1 MEVKKDILWRVYL
14 GYIFIVVI
22 CLVIFGKAVYIQQF
36 QGKYWRS
43 MSDSL
48 HQKIQEVDAERG
60 TIYSEDGKMLSTSIP
75 QFDIYVDFAADGLRE
90 KSGVLF
96 RNNLDSLSYCLAH
109 LFQDNSE
116 GEYRKVLLHGYKT
129 KDRYYLLKRNITYR
143 QYEELRKF
151 PLVRLGRNKSGFVA
165 TSKTIRLN
173 PYKLFAY
180 RTIGLDRE
188 NAQKIGLEQTYDT
201 LLKGTSGRRLV
212 RYIAGG
218 VSVPVDDY
226 QIEPENGKDIVTT
239 LDVFIQEVAENAL
252 LKMMI
257 HNEAEHGC
265 AIVMETKTGKIKA
278 MANLGKCDS
287 CLIRDGQLVYREDF
301 NYAINPSEPGSTF
314 KLATMM
320 SLLEDKK
327 ITLETMVDL
336 SDGTWNINGQTVYD
350 SEKHGRMTVNAKQAF
365 ELSSNVGLAK
375 MAWQGYSRN
384 PGLFVNHLHEMRMDT
399 LTGIDITGE
408 RKPIIH
414 HPGTR
419 YWSANTLPWMAFG
432 YNVEIT
438 PLQTLAFYNSVANN
452 GKMMRPYLLNSVKDE
467 GDIIDQREPFTV
479 MDKICSDETI
489 KLLHSCLEG
498 VCTEGT
504 AKELFKN
511 SAYKVAGKTGT
522 ALVANGNKGYDDKIY
537 QSSFAGYFP
546 ADNPQ
551 YTCVVVIKNK
561 PHAAVF
567 YGAAVAGPVFKEI
580 ADRLYTT
587 YVRQNNYAETV
598 VKPDS
603 SYFSYVG
610 LKQDIK
616 QVANMVKIPYAD
628 NDNNDEEIASISGN
642 RSKTSFNERLIGN
655 NFMPSLRG
663 LGLKDAVVLCEGM
676 GMKVKIKGRG
686 KVNNQSIT
694 AGESVAR
701 GQLITV
707 ELN

>member
-1 MEVKKDILWRVYL
+1 
-14 GYIFIVVI
+14 
-22 CLVIFGKAVYIQQF
+22 
-36 QGKYWRS
+36 
-43 MSDSL
+43 
-48 HQKIQEVDAERG
+48 
-60 TIYSEDGKMLSTSIP
+60 
-75 QFDIYVDFAADGLRE
+75 
-90 KSGVLF
+90 
-96 RNNLDSLSYCLAH
+96 
-109 LFQDNSE
+109 
-116 GEYRKVLLHGYKT
+116 
-129 KDRYYLLKRNITYR
+129 
-143 QYEELRKF
+143 LRKF

-252 LKMMI
+252 LKMMNQ
-257 HNEAEHGC
+257 NEAEHGC

-278 MANLGKCDS
+278 MANLGKCDT
-287 CLIRDGQLVYREDF
+287 CEKKDGQLVYRENF
-301 NYAINPSEPGSTF
+301 NYAISPSEPGSTF

-327 ITLETMVDL
+327 ITLDTLVEL
-336 SDGTWNINGQTVYD
+336 GNGTWNLNGQTVFD
-350 SEKHGRMTVNAKQAF
+350 SEKHGIMTVNAKQAF

-375 MAWQGYSRN
+375 MAWKAYRGN
-384 PGLFVNHLHEMRMDT
+384 PSLFIRHLHEMRLDT

-408 RKPIIH
+408 RKPIIPR
-414 HPGTR
+414 PGTKF
-419 YWSANTLPWMAFG
+419 WSANSLPWMAFG

-438 PLQTLAFYNSVANN
+438 PLQTLTFYNSVANN
-452 GKMMRPYLLNSVKDE
+452 GKMMRPYLLNAVKDE
-467 GDIIDQREPFTV
+467 GEIIDQREPFTV

-489 KLLHSCLEG
+489 KELHRCLEG
-498 VCTEGT
+498 VCINGT
-504 AKELFKN
+504 AKGLFKN
-511 SAYKVAGKTGT
+511 NAYKVAGKTGT
-522 ALVANGNKGYDDKIY
+522 ALVANGRNGYKDNIY

-551 YTCVVVIKNK
+551 YTCVVVIVNK
-561 PHAAVF
+561 PNAVLHF
-567 YGAAVAGPVFKEI
+567 GAEVAGPVFKEI

-587 YVRQNNYAETV
+587 YVRQNNFAATV

-603 SYFSYVG
+603 NYFSYVG

-616 QVANMVKIPYAD
+616 QVANMVKLPYSD
-628 NDNNDEEIASISGN
+628 DNNNEEAIASLSGN
-642 RSKTSFNERLIGN
+642 RGKSSFNERIIGN

-676 GMKVKIKGRG
+676 GMKVKVKGRG
-686 KVNNQSIT
+686 KVNNQSIAT
-694 AGESVAR
+694 GESVAR